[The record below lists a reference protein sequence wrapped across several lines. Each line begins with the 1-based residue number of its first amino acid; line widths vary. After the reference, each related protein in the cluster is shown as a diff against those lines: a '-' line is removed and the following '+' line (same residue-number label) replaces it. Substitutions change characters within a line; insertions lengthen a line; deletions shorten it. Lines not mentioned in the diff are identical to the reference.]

1 MDKIKAFFNNT
12 IVKVVAWVLLAVVS
26 VVLIL
31 GGASVADISKGVEL
45 VAGIVAAIATL
56 VAFIA
61 SKIKK
66 LLLLHL
72 LQARLKRNKTYFL
85 PGCGFALI
93 SWVIGGASCE
103 PIALFYFTNN
113 SDMGDMTEWNKD
125 YYLIFHSLR

>member
-31 GGASVADISKGVEL
+31 GGVSVADIGKGVEL

-66 LLLLHL
+66 
-72 LQARLKRNKTYFL
+72 
-85 PGCGFALI
+85 
-93 SWVIGGASCE
+93 E
-103 PIALFYFTNN
+103 
-113 SDMGDMTEWNKD
+113 
-125 YYLIFHSLR
+125 

>member
-31 GGASVADISKGVEL
+31 GGASVVDISNGVEL
-45 VAGIVAAIATL
+45 VAGIVAAVSAL

-66 LLLLHL
+66 
-72 LQARLKRNKTYFL
+72 
-85 PGCGFALI
+85 
-93 SWVIGGASCE
+93 E
-103 PIALFYFTNN
+103 
-113 SDMGDMTEWNKD
+113 
-125 YYLIFHSLR
+125 